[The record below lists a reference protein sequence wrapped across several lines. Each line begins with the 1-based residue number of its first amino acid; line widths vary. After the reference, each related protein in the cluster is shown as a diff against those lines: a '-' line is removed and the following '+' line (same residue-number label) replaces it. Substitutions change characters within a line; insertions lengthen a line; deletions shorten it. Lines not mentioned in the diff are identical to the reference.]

1 MMRSWGNRPDAVV
14 ADEPLYAHYLK
25 ATGLPHPGAAETMAS
40 HEGDWRE
47 VVQWLTGPLPD
58 GKSVFYQK
66 HMTHH
71 MLPNIELDWL
81 ESLANCFL
89 IRDPR
94 EMITSLTEFV
104 PVPRIE
110 DTGLPQQVRIF
121 DAVCQQTSAI
131 PIVIDARDVLNNPRK
146 ILREVCRRV
155 GLNFYDEML
164 EWAPGRRDTDG
175 SWAKHWYK
183 KVELTTSFGPYRPK
197 PDEVPPELEGIL
209 EECNEL
215 YEQLR
220 PHRITID

>member
-1 MMRSWGNRPDAVV
+1 MLRSWGNRPDAIV

-25 ATGLPHPGAAETMAS
+25 VTGLPHPGAAETLAV
-40 HEGDWRE
+40 HEGDWRK
-47 VVQWLTGPLPD
+47 VVEWLTGPLPD

-66 HMTHH
+66 QMTHH

-81 ESLANCFL
+81 ESLTNCFL

-121 DAVCQQTSAI
+121 NAVCEQTGSI
-131 PIVIDARDVLNNPRK
+131 PPVIDARDVLNDPRGM
-146 ILREVCRRV
+146 LTELCRQV
-155 GLNFYDEML
+155 GIDFYDEML

-175 SWAKHWYK
+175 SWGKHWYK
-183 KVELTTSFGPYRPK
+183 KVELTTSFGTYRPK
-197 PDEVPPELEGIL
+197 PAAVPPELEPVL
-209 EECNEL
+209 ERCNEL

-220 PHRITID
+220 PHRITLD